1 MLKIGDYVTRK
12 KYGND
17 IIFVVDKIENDI
29 IYLKGLDVRLYADA
43 YESDLI
49 KAGISKKKKQ
59 FELIR
64 NINKEKFF
72 FIPGVI
78 LHIDSDESYMNR
90 CLEYYKSQN
99 LKAYGFLS
107 KESDFEKKIISL
119 IDKYNPSIVVLTGHD
134 AYYAKS
140 KDGNSYKNSNYF
152 INTVKKIKKTYGDR
166 IIIFAGACQ
175 SNFEGIIKAGASF
188 ASSPKRVNIH
198 ALDPAIVASYIALTD
213 VNEIIHIMVLRV

>member
-1 MLKIGDYVTRK
+1 M
-12 KYGND
+12 
-17 IIFVVDKIENDI
+17 
-29 IYLKGLDVRLYADA
+29 
-43 YESDLI
+43 
-49 KAGISKKKKQ
+49 
-59 FELIR
+59 IR

-90 CLEYYKSQN
+90 CLEYYRSQN

-140 KDGNSYKNSNYF
+140 KAGNSYKNSNYF
-152 INTVKKIKKTYGDR
+152 INTVKKIKKSYGDR

-213 VNEIIHIMVLRV
+213 VNEIIDIEHVCNKTHYGFKGIGGIKITGKMYTGYPRKENNEYKSNKAEN